1 MPLPRMRTIKEA
13 VAEFKAT
20 DPNTAMNEN
29 YLRRMILTKK
39 IPAVVAGS
47 KYLVNMEV
55 LEEILSRPQEDPA
68 KPIEYGTIRKIVG

>member
-13 VAEFKAT
+13 VAEFKAA

-39 IPAVVAGS
+39 IPAVVAGA

-55 LEEILSRPQEDPA
+55 LEETLSRPQEEPS